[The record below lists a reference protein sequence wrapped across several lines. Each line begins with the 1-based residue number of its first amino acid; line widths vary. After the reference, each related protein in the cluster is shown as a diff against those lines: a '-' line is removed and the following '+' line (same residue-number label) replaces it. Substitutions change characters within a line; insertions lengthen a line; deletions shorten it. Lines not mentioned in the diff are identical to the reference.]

1 MSDHILTTGQDV
13 YKYTAMLICRHQGRI
28 IPCEGSVAGLPK
40 VIRRDLI
47 FSGCQG
53 IIEKKLGIQLA

>member
-1 MSDHILTTGQDV
+1 VKDQLQDYPEV
-13 YKYTAMLICRHQGRI
+13 
-28 IPCEGSVAGLPK
+28 V
-40 VIRRDLI
+40 RRDLI